1 MGYYPTPDWL
11 PEWSKGSDSS
21 SDVFVRVGSN
31 PTPVIFYFHFYNL
44 TTSHFGIWAAYFS
57 ANTTIVYCTLHL

>member
-31 PTPVIFYFHFYNL
+31 PTPVIFYFHFY
-44 TTSHFGIWAAYFS
+44 
-57 ANTTIVYCTLHL
+57 